1 MRKYTYPEAVH
12 RAVHA
17 EYTRKA
23 PEALRLRIH
32 ELMRLPLM
40 KPWQFGSIVLLLL
53 ATPLS
58 FYIFG
63 RTLGYSDDMLLVL
76 NISSGIA
83 AFFIIFAGVAHRY
96 ADPKNKNDLIE
107 RINALRA
114 RI

>member
-23 PEALRLRIH
+23 PETLRLRIH

-40 KPWQFGSIVLLLL
+40 RPWQFAGIVLLLF

-58 FYIFG
+58 FYVFG
-63 RTLGYSDDMLLVL
+63 RKFVYSDDMLLVL
-76 NISSGIA
+76 NISSGVA
-83 AFFIIFAGVAHRY
+83 VFFIIFAGVAHY
-96 ADPKNKNDLIE
+96 FADPKNKSDLID

>member
-1 MRKYTYPEAVH
+1 MKKYKYPDAVH
-12 RAVHA
+12 RAVSD

-23 PEALRLRIH
+23 PEALRVKIH

-40 KPWQFGSIVLLLL
+40 QPWKFAATVLLLL

-58 FYIFG
+58 FYLFSHK
-63 RTLGYSDDMLLVL
+63 LVYSEDMLLVL
-76 NISSGIA
+76 NISSGVA
-83 AFFIIFAGVAHRY
+83 VFFVIFAGVAHHF
-96 ADPKNKNDLIE
+96 ADAKNKADLIN